1 MALMLLLAS
10 CGTDSST
17 TTTTAA
23 EATSTTTTTR
33 PTTTTS
39 TFAPS
44 ETDPTADRQSGIQFT
59 ELLTL
64 DRIGRGDDV
73 PTVILIHGGGWYGG
87 DRSSTEPLAELLAG
101 DGFVAINA
109 TYRTSAGGFPDTVE
123 DVVCATIAGRAI
135 AAEAGGTGPV
145 ILVGH
150 SAGAHLAA
158 LAALAGDEFTPR
170 DCLYDGPW
178 EPLDGFVGLAGPYK
192 IQNLFGALDEWMG
205 VTRQE
210 NPELWETAVPESYVD
225 SHVGM
230 PIRLIHGGSDRLA
243 NVSFSRLFRDELSA
257 VDGRDVELIEIP
269 NGAHS
274 SMLAP
279 LIDAD
284 ITVNAIKELVDLAQA
299 KSIDAAVGAAS
310 CWRWVAIA

>member
-1 MALMLLLAS
+1 MALMLLLAA
-10 CGTDSST
+10 CGTDSSST
-17 TTTTAA
+17 TMTAA
-23 EATSTTTTTR
+23 EATSTTSTR

-64 DRIGRGDDV
+64 DRIGQGDGAPV
-73 PTVILIHGGGWYGG
+73 VILVHGGGWYRG
-87 DRSSTEPLAELLAG
+87 DRSSTEPLAELLA
-101 DGFVAINA
+101 DEGFVTINA
-109 TYRTSAGGFPDTVE
+109 TYRTSAGGFPDSVE
-123 DVVCATIAGRAI
+123 DVVCATIAGRTI

-170 DCLYDGPW
+170 DCLYEGPW

-192 IQNLFGALDEWMG
+192 IQNLFGTLDEWMG

-230 PIRLIHGGSDRLA
+230 PIRLIHGDSDRLA
-243 NVSFSRLFRDELSA
+243 NISFSRLFRDELSA
-257 VDGRDVELIEIP
+257 VEGRDVELVEIP

-284 ITVNAIKELVDLAQA
+284 ITVNAIQELVDLAQA
-299 KSIDAAVGAAS
+299 KSIDAALRAAS
-310 CWRWVAIA
+310 CGL